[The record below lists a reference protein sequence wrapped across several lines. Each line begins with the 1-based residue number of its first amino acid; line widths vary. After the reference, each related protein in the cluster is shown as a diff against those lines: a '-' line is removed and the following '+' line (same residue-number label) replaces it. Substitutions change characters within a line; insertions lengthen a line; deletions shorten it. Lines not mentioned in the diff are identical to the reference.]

1 MGLVERDSGP
11 RGGRRRFRLSLR
23 ATAAALALIALALGL
38 YVRTVERRL
47 GRVRLG
53 IKNIIAVDFQ
63 VVDEAGMPI
72 PNAEVRGALMLSDG
86 WDAYEAMEDVRP
98 RLSRSRDDGW
108 VRIHTM
114 GDYQRLRR
122 RGAFDLFPTTGS
134 PEVVFHAY
142 DGVDIRAAG
151 YEPWT
156 RRLEDLRREAGVR
169 LPLGGI
175 LPPVVVRLKRAG
187 NPGAGGAAD
196 R

>member
-1 MGLVERDSGP
+1 MTGLAERDPGP
-11 RGGRRRFRLSLR
+11 RAGRRRFRLALR
-23 ATAAALALIALALGL
+23 ATAAAVALIALALGL

-72 PNAEVRGALMLSDG
+72 PDAEVRAAFLLSDG
-86 WDAYEAMEDVRP
+86 WDLYEIVEDDVRP
-98 RLSRSRDDGW
+98 RSSRTRDDGW

-142 DGVDIRAAG
+142 DGVRIRAAG

-169 LPLGGI
+169 LLVQAQDQGGDGPAPAI
-175 LPPVVVRLKRAG
+175 RS
-187 NPGAGGAAD
+187 
-196 R
+196 